1 LLPITGPIRST
12 DWAGNA
18 AEVLAA
24 FALNELAGTKDVQSD
39 IRFEKRRRQAAQCA
53 LLFPDDQGMS
63 STSPATAPAARPVVL
78 LVDDTPENLSVL
90 GELLQPFYR
99 VRVANSGARALS
111 VVASEP
117 RPDLILL
124 DVMMQDMDGYEVI
137 HRLRADPA
145 TRDIPVIFVTALD
158 ATEDERKGLELGAAD
173 YITKPV
179 RPAIMHARVRAQL
192 ELKQA
197 RDRMRDQNAWLESQV
212 LLRRDENQ
220 RLQDVSL
227 RALASLA
234 STRDNET
241 GNHIL
246 RTQGYVRVLCEHL
259 AARGR
264 HSETLTPDG
273 IRFITMAAPLHDI
286 GKVGIPDSILLKPG
300 KLDHDEWEVMRTHA
314 ELGAEAIQRAMDQD
328 GGDARPFGFLLA
340 AIEIALGHHEKWD
353 GSGYPHGLKGEAI
366 PLPARLMAVADVFD
380 ALISRRVYK
389 PPFPLEEAA
398 SMIADGRGTHFDP
411 ELVDAFLEH
420 REEFFAIARRH
431 VDHED

>member
-1 LLPITGPIRST
+1 
-12 DWAGNA
+12 
-18 AEVLAA
+18 
-24 FALNELAGTKDVQSD
+24 
-39 IRFEKRRRQAAQCA
+39 
-53 LLFPDDQGMS
+53 MS
-63 STSPATAPAARPVVL
+63 NVTPAAPAPPRPVVL

-99 VRVANSGARALS
+99 VRVANSGTRALN

-137 HRLRADPA
+137 QRLRADPA

-192 ELKQA
+192 ELKRA
-197 RDRMRDQNAWLESQV
+197 RDRMHDENVWLESQV
-212 LLRRDENQ
+212 ALRRDENQ

-264 HSETLTPDG
+264 HSSVLTPDG

-300 KLDHDEWEVMRTHA
+300 ALDDAEWKVMRTHA
-314 ELGAEAIQRAMDQD
+314 EMGAAAIRRAMEED
-328 GGDARPFGFLLA
+328 GGDTRPFGFLLA
-340 AIEIALGHHEKWD
+340 AIEIAHFHHEKWD
-353 GSGYPHGLKGEAI
+353 GSGYPQGLKAEAI
-366 PLPARLMAVADVFD
+366 PLPARLMALADVFD

-389 PPFPLEEAA
+389 PPFSLEDATAIIVE
-398 SMIADGRGTHFDP
+398 GRGSHFDP
-411 ELVDAFLEH
+411 ELVDAFVER
-420 REEFFAIARRH
+420 REDFFAIARRH
-431 VDHED
+431 ADHDA

>member
-1 LLPITGPIRST
+1 MPHAINGLSPMS
-12 DWAGNA
+12 NA
-18 AEVLAA
+18 
-24 FALNELAGTKDVQSD
+24 T
-39 IRFEKRRRQAAQCA
+39 
-53 LLFPDDQGMS
+53 
-63 STSPATAPAARPVVL
+63 PAAPAAPRPVVL

-99 VRVANSGARALS
+99 VRVANSGTRALN

-137 HRLRADPA
+137 QRLRADPA

-192 ELKQA
+192 ELKRA
-197 RDRMRDQNAWLESQV
+197 RDRMHDENLWLESQV
-212 LLRRDENQ
+212 ALRRDENQ

-264 HSETLTPDG
+264 HPAVLTPDG

-300 KLDHDEWEVMRTHA
+300 ALDDAEWTIMRTHA
-314 ELGAEAIQRAMDQD
+314 EMGAAAIRRAMEED
-328 GGDARPFGFLLA
+328 GGDTRPFGFLLA
-340 AIEIALGHHEKWD
+340 AIEIAHSHHEKWD
-353 GSGYPHGLKGEAI
+353 GSGYPKGLKGEAI
-366 PLPARLMAVADVFD
+366 PLPARLMALADVFD

-389 PPFPLEEAA
+389 PPFSLEVATGIIVE
-398 SMIADGRGTHFDP
+398 GRGTHFDP
-411 ELVDAFLEH
+411 ELVDAFVER
-420 REEFFAIARRH
+420 REDFFTIARRH
-431 VDHED
+431 ADHDA

>member
-1 LLPITGPIRST
+1 MPDANLGTLPM
-12 DWAGNA
+12 
-18 AEVLAA
+18 
-24 FALNELAGTKDVQSD
+24 SD
-39 IRFEKRRRQAAQCA
+39 A
-53 LLFPDDQGMS
+53 
-63 STSPATAPAARPVVL
+63 TPAAPAAPRPVVL

-99 VRVANSGARALS
+99 VRVANSGSRALS

-137 HRLRADPA
+137 QRLRADTA

-192 ELKQA
+192 ELKRA
-197 RDRMRDQNAWLESQV
+197 RDRMRDENAWLESQV
-212 LLRRDENQ
+212 TLRRDENQ

-264 HSETLTPDG
+264 HPDVLSPDG

-286 GKVGIPDSILLKPG
+286 GKVGIPDNILLKPG
-300 KLDHDEWEVMRTHA
+300 ALDDGEWRIMRTHA
-314 ELGAEAIQRAMDQD
+314 EMGAEAIRRAMAED
-328 GGDARPFGFLLA
+328 GGDTRPFGFLLA
-340 AIEIALGHHEKWD
+340 AIEIAHFHHEKWD
-353 GSGYPHGLKGEAI
+353 GSGYPQGLKGDAI
-366 PLPARLMAVADVFD
+366 PLAARLMALADVFD

-389 PPFPLEEAA
+389 PPYPVEEAVD
-398 SMIADGRGTHFDP
+398 IILQGRGTHFDP
-411 ELVDAFLEH
+411 ELVDAFVEQKD
-420 REEFFAIARRH
+420 EFFAIARRH
-431 VDHED
+431 ADHDV

>member
-1 LLPITGPIRST
+1 M
-12 DWAGNA
+12 
-18 AEVLAA
+18 
-24 FALNELAGTKDVQSD
+24 SD
-39 IRFEKRRRQAAQCA
+39 A
-53 LLFPDDQGMS
+53 
-63 STSPATAPAARPVVL
+63 TPAAPAAPRPVVL

-99 VRVANSGARALS
+99 VRVANSGSRALS

-137 HRLRADPA
+137 QRLRADTA

-192 ELKQA
+192 ELKRA
-197 RDRMRDQNAWLESQV
+197 RDRMRDENAWLESQV
-212 LLRRDENQ
+212 TLRRDENQ

-264 HSETLTPDG
+264 HPDVLSPDG

-286 GKVGIPDSILLKPG
+286 GKVGIPDNILLKPG
-300 KLDHDEWEVMRTHA
+300 ALDDGEWRIMRTHA
-314 ELGAEAIQRAMDQD
+314 EMGAEAIRRAMAED
-328 GGDARPFGFLLA
+328 GGDTRPFGFLLA
-340 AIEIALGHHEKWD
+340 AIEIAHFHHEKWD
-353 GSGYPHGLKGEAI
+353 GSGYPQGLKGDAI
-366 PLPARLMAVADVFD
+366 PLAARLMALADVFD

-389 PPFPLEEAA
+389 PPYPVEEAVD
-398 SMIADGRGTHFDP
+398 IILQGRGTHFDP
-411 ELVDAFLEH
+411 ELVDAFVEQKD
-420 REEFFAIARRH
+420 EFFAIARRH
-431 VDHED
+431 ADHDV

>member
-1 LLPITGPIRST
+1 MSDARP
-12 DWAGNA
+12 A
-18 AEVLAA
+18 AAA
-24 FALNELAGTKDVQSD
+24 
-39 IRFEKRRRQAAQCA
+39 
-53 LLFPDDQGMS
+53 
-63 STSPATAPAARPVVL
+63 AARPVVL

-90 GELLQPFYR
+90 GELLQPLYR

-111 VVASEP
+111 VVASDP

-137 HRLRADPA
+137 QRLRADAA

-197 RDRMRDQNAWLESQV
+197 RDRMRDENVWLEAQV
-212 LLRRDENQ
+212 TLRRNENQ

-246 RTQGYVRVLCEHL
+246 RTQGYVRILCEHL

-264 HSETLTPDG
+264 HPGTLTPDG

-286 GKVGIPDSILLKPG
+286 CKVGIPDNILLKPG
-300 KLDHDEWEVMRTHA
+300 PLDDAEWVIMRTHA
-314 ELGAEAIQRAMDQD
+314 EMGAQAIERAMAED
-328 GGDARPFGFLLA
+328 GGDTKPFGFLLA
-340 AIEIALGHHEKWD
+340 AIEIAHFHHEKWD
-353 GSGYPHGLKGEAI
+353 GSGYPGGFAGETI
-366 PLPARLMAVADVFD
+366 PLTGRIVALADVFD
-380 ALISRRVYK
+380 ALTTPRVYK
-389 PPFPLEEAA
+389 DAWSVEDAVAHIRRE
-398 SMIADGRGTHFDP
+398 SGHHFDP
-411 ELVDAFLEH
+411 RIVEAFEQCLGGLLEI
-420 REEFFAIARRH
+420 RGRFIEPVAQA
-431 VDHED
+431 

>member
-1 LLPITGPIRST
+1 MNDAT
-12 DWAGNA
+12 
-18 AEVLAA
+18 
-24 FALNELAGTKDVQSD
+24 
-39 IRFEKRRRQAAQCA
+39 
-53 LLFPDDQGMS
+53 
-63 STSPATAPAARPVVL
+63 PAAPAAPRPVVL

-99 VRVANSGARALS
+99 VRVANSGSRALS

-137 HRLRADPA
+137 QRLRADTA

-192 ELKQA
+192 ELKRA
-197 RDRMRDQNAWLESQV
+197 RDRMRDENAWLESQV
-212 LLRRDENQ
+212 TLRRDENQ

-264 HSETLTPDG
+264 HPDVLSPDG

-286 GKVGIPDSILLKPG
+286 GKVGIPDNILLKPG
-300 KLDHDEWEVMRTHA
+300 ALDDDEWRIMRTHA
-314 ELGAEAIQRAMDQD
+314 EMGAEAIRRAMAED
-328 GGDARPFGFLLA
+328 GGDTRPFGFLLA
-340 AIEIALGHHEKWD
+340 AIEIAHFHHEKWD
-353 GSGYPHGLKGEAI
+353 GSGYPQGLKGDAI
-366 PLPARLMAVADVFD
+366 PLAARLMALADVFD

-389 PPFPLEEAA
+389 PPYPVEEAVD
-398 SMIADGRGTHFDP
+398 IILQGRGTHFDP
-411 ELVDAFLEH
+411 ELVDAFVEQKD
-420 REEFFAIARRH
+420 EFFAIARRH
-431 VDHED
+431 ADHDV

>member
-1 LLPITGPIRST
+1 MST
-12 DWAGNA
+12 A
-18 AEVLAA
+18 
-24 FALNELAGTKDVQSD
+24 T
-39 IRFEKRRRQAAQCA
+39 
-53 LLFPDDQGMS
+53 
-63 STSPATAPAARPVVL
+63 PAAPAAPRPVVL

-99 VRVANSGARALS
+99 VRVANSGTRALS
-111 VVASEP
+111 VVASDP

-137 HRLRADPA
+137 RRLRADPA
-145 TRDIPVIFVTALD
+145 TQDIPVIFVTALD

-192 ELKQA
+192 ELKRA
-197 RDRMRDQNAWLESQV
+197 RDRMRDENAWLESQV
-212 LLRRDENQ
+212 ALRRDENQ

-264 HSETLTPDG
+264 HLPVLTPDG

-300 KLDHDEWEVMRTHA
+300 ALDDAEWTVMRTHA
-314 ELGAEAIQRAMDQD
+314 EMGAEAIRRAMEED
-328 GGDARPFGFLLA
+328 GGDTQPFGFLLA
-340 AIEIALGHHEKWD
+340 AIEIAHFHHEKWD
-353 GSGYPHGLKGEAI
+353 GSGYPRGLKGEAI
-366 PLPARLMAVADVFD
+366 PLPARLMALADVFD

-389 PPFPLEEAA
+389 PPFSLEEATA
-398 SMIADGRGTHFDP
+398 IITEGRGRHFDP
-411 ELVDAFLEH
+411 ELVDAFVER

-431 VDHED
+431 ADHDA

>member
-1 LLPITGPIRST
+1 M
-12 DWAGNA
+12 
-18 AEVLAA
+18 
-24 FALNELAGTKDVQSD
+24 SD
-39 IRFEKRRRQAAQCA
+39 A
-53 LLFPDDQGMS
+53 
-63 STSPATAPAARPVVL
+63 TPAAPAAPRPVVL

-137 HRLRADPA
+137 QRLRADTA

-192 ELKQA
+192 ELKRA
-197 RDRMRDQNAWLESQV
+197 RDRMRDENAWLESQV
-212 LLRRDENQ
+212 TLRRDENQ

-264 HSETLTPDG
+264 HPDVLSPDG

-286 GKVGIPDSILLKPG
+286 GKVGIPDNILLKPG
-300 KLDHDEWEVMRTHA
+300 ALDDGEWRIMRTHA
-314 ELGAEAIQRAMDQD
+314 EMGAEAIRRAMAED
-328 GGDARPFGFLLA
+328 GGDTRPFGFLLA
-340 AIEIALGHHEKWD
+340 AIEIAHFHHEKWD
-353 GSGYPHGLKGEAI
+353 GSGYPQGLKGDAI
-366 PLPARLMAVADVFD
+366 PLAARLMALADVFD

-389 PPFPLEEAA
+389 PPYPVEEAVD
-398 SMIADGRGTHFDP
+398 IILQGRGTHFDP
-411 ELVDAFLEH
+411 ELVDAFVEQKD
-420 REEFFAIARRH
+420 EFFAIARRH
-431 VDHED
+431 ADHDV

>member
-1 LLPITGPIRST
+1 MPDANLVTLPM
-12 DWAGNA
+12 
-18 AEVLAA
+18 
-24 FALNELAGTKDVQSD
+24 SD
-39 IRFEKRRRQAAQCA
+39 A
-53 LLFPDDQGMS
+53 
-63 STSPATAPAARPVVL
+63 TPAAPAAPRPVVL

-99 VRVANSGARALS
+99 VRVANSGSRALS

-137 HRLRADPA
+137 QRLRADTA

-192 ELKQA
+192 ELKRA
-197 RDRMRDQNAWLESQV
+197 RDRMRDENAWLESQV
-212 LLRRDENQ
+212 TLRRDENQ

-264 HSETLTPDG
+264 HPDVLSPDG

-286 GKVGIPDSILLKPG
+286 GKVGIPDNILLKPG
-300 KLDHDEWEVMRTHA
+300 ALDDGEWRIMRTHA
-314 ELGAEAIQRAMDQD
+314 EMGAEAIRRAMAED
-328 GGDARPFGFLLA
+328 GGDTRPFGFLLA
-340 AIEIALGHHEKWD
+340 AIEIAHFHHEKWD
-353 GSGYPHGLKGEAI
+353 GSGYPQGLTGDAI
-366 PLPARLMAVADVFD
+366 PLAARLMALADVFD

-389 PPFPLEEAA
+389 PPYPVEEAVD
-398 SMIADGRGTHFDP
+398 IILQGRGTHFDP
-411 ELVDAFLEH
+411 ELVDAFVEQKD
-420 REEFFAIARRH
+420 EFFAIARRH
-431 VDHED
+431 ADHDV

>member
-1 LLPITGPIRST
+1 MSDARPP
-12 DWAGNA
+12 A
-18 AEVLAA
+18 AA
-24 FALNELAGTKDVQSD
+24 
-39 IRFEKRRRQAAQCA
+39 
-53 LLFPDDQGMS
+53 
-63 STSPATAPAARPVVL
+63 AARPVVL

-90 GELLQPFYR
+90 GELLQPLYR

-111 VVASEP
+111 VVASDP

-137 HRLRADPA
+137 QRLRADPA

-197 RDRMRDQNAWLESQV
+197 RDRMRDENVWLEAQV
-212 LLRRDENQ
+212 TLRRDENQ

-246 RTQGYVRVLCEHL
+246 RTQGYVKILCEHL

-264 HSETLTPDG
+264 HPGTLTPDG

-286 GKVGIPDSILLKPG
+286 GKVGIPDNILLKPG
-300 KLDHDEWEVMRTHA
+300 PLDDAEWVIMRTHA
-314 ELGAEAIQRAMDQD
+314 EMGAQAIERAMAED
-328 GGDARPFGFLLA
+328 GGDTKPFGFLLA
-340 AIEIALGHHEKWD
+340 AIEIAHFHHEKWD
-353 GSGYPHGLKGEAI
+353 GSGYPRGLIGEAI
-366 PLPARLMAVADVFD
+366 PLPARLMALADVFD

-389 PPFPLEEAA
+389 PPFPLEKAVEL
-398 SMIADGRGTHFDP
+398 ILEGRGSHFDP
-411 ELVDAFLEH
+411 ELVDAFVE
-420 REEFFAIARRH
+420 RKDDFFAVARQH
-431 VDHED
+431 VDHDD

>member
-1 LLPITGPIRST
+1 M
-12 DWAGNA
+12 
-18 AEVLAA
+18 
-24 FALNELAGTKDVQSD
+24 SD
-39 IRFEKRRRQAAQCA
+39 A
-53 LLFPDDQGMS
+53 
-63 STSPATAPAARPVVL
+63 TPAAPAAPRPVVL

-137 HRLRADPA
+137 QRLRADTA

-192 ELKQA
+192 ELKRA
-197 RDRMRDQNAWLESQV
+197 RDRMRDENAWLESQV
-212 LLRRDENQ
+212 TLRRDENQ

-264 HSETLTPDG
+264 HPDVLSPDG

-286 GKVGIPDSILLKPG
+286 GKVGIPDNILLKPG
-300 KLDHDEWEVMRTHA
+300 ALDDGEWRIMRTHA
-314 ELGAEAIQRAMDQD
+314 EMGAEAIRRAMAED
-328 GGDARPFGFLLA
+328 GGDTRPFGFLLA
-340 AIEIALGHHEKWD
+340 AIEIAHFHHEKWD
-353 GSGYPHGLKGEAI
+353 GSGYPQGLKGDTI
-366 PLPARLMAVADVFD
+366 PLAARLMALADVFD

-389 PPFPLEEAA
+389 PPYPVEEAVD
-398 SMIADGRGTHFDP
+398 IILQGRGTHFDP
-411 ELVDAFLEH
+411 ELVDAFVEQKD
-420 REEFFAIARRH
+420 EFFAIARRH
-431 VDHED
+431 ADHDV

>member
-1 LLPITGPIRST
+1 MPDANL
-12 DWAGNA
+12 
-18 AEVLAA
+18 
-24 FALNELAGTKDVQSD
+24 GTRPMND
-39 IRFEKRRRQAAQCA
+39 A
-53 LLFPDDQGMS
+53 
-63 STSPATAPAARPVVL
+63 TPAAPAAPRPVVL

-99 VRVANSGARALS
+99 VRVANSGSRALS

-137 HRLRADPA
+137 QRLRADTA

-192 ELKQA
+192 ELKRA
-197 RDRMRDQNAWLESQV
+197 RDRMRDENAWLESQV
-212 LLRRDENQ
+212 TLRRDENQ

-264 HSETLTPDG
+264 HPDVLSPDG

-286 GKVGIPDSILLKPG
+286 GKVGIPDNILLKPG
-300 KLDHDEWEVMRTHA
+300 ALDDDEWRIMRTHA
-314 ELGAEAIQRAMDQD
+314 EMGAEAIRRAMAED
-328 GGDARPFGFLLA
+328 GGDTRPFGFLLA
-340 AIEIALGHHEKWD
+340 AIEIAHFHHEKWD
-353 GSGYPHGLKGEAI
+353 GSGYPQGLKGDAI
-366 PLPARLMAVADVFD
+366 PLAARLMALADVFD

-389 PPFPLEEAA
+389 PPYPVEEAVD
-398 SMIADGRGTHFDP
+398 IILQGRGTHFDP
-411 ELVDAFLEH
+411 ELVDAFVEQKD
-420 REEFFAIARRH
+420 EFFAIARRH
-431 VDHED
+431 ADHDV

>member
-1 LLPITGPIRST
+1 
-12 DWAGNA
+12 
-18 AEVLAA
+18 
-24 FALNELAGTKDVQSD
+24 
-39 IRFEKRRRQAAQCA
+39 
-53 LLFPDDQGMS
+53 MS
-63 STSPATAPAARPVVL
+63 IATPAAPAAPRPVVL

-111 VVASEP
+111 VVASDP

-137 HRLRADPA
+137 QRLRADSA

-192 ELKQA
+192 ELKRA
-197 RDRMRDQNAWLESQV
+197 RDRMRDENAWLESQV
-212 LLRRDENQ
+212 ILRRDENQ

-259 AARGR
+259 AARR
-264 HSETLTPDG
+264 RYPEILSPDG

-286 GKVGIPDSILLKPG
+286 GKVGIPDNILLKPG
-300 KLDHDEWEVMRTHA
+300 ALDDDEWRIMRTHA
-314 ELGAEAIQRAMDQD
+314 EMGAEAIRRAMEED
-328 GGDARPFGFLLA
+328 GGDTRPFGFLLA
-340 AIEIALGHHEKWD
+340 AIEIAHFHHEKWD
-353 GSGYPHGLKGEAI
+353 GSGYPQGLKGDAI
-366 PLPARLMAVADVFD
+366 PLAARLMALADVFD

-389 PPFPLEEAA
+389 PPYPVEEAVD
-398 SMIADGRGTHFDP
+398 IILEGRGTHFDP
-411 ELVDAFLEH
+411 ELVDAFVEQK
-420 REEFFAIARRH
+420 EEFFAIARRH
-431 VDHED
+431 ADHDV

>member
-1 LLPITGPIRST
+1 MPDANLGTLPM
-12 DWAGNA
+12 
-18 AEVLAA
+18 
-24 FALNELAGTKDVQSD
+24 SD
-39 IRFEKRRRQAAQCA
+39 A
-53 LLFPDDQGMS
+53 
-63 STSPATAPAARPVVL
+63 TPAAPAAPRPVVL

-137 HRLRADPA
+137 QRLRADTA

-192 ELKQA
+192 ELKRA
-197 RDRMRDQNAWLESQV
+197 RDRMRDENAWLESQV
-212 LLRRDENQ
+212 TLRRDENQ

-264 HSETLTPDG
+264 HPDVLSPDG

-286 GKVGIPDSILLKPG
+286 GKVGIPDNILLKPG
-300 KLDHDEWEVMRTHA
+300 ALDDGEWRIMRTHA
-314 ELGAEAIQRAMDQD
+314 EMGAEAIRRAMAED
-328 GGDARPFGFLLA
+328 GGDTRPFGFLLA
-340 AIEIALGHHEKWD
+340 AIEIAHFHHEKWD
-353 GSGYPHGLKGEAI
+353 GSGYPQGLKGDAI
-366 PLPARLMAVADVFD
+366 PLAARLMALADVFD

-389 PPFPLEEAA
+389 PPYPVEEAVD
-398 SMIADGRGTHFDP
+398 IILQGRGTHFDP
-411 ELVDAFLEH
+411 ELVDAFVEQKD
-420 REEFFAIARRH
+420 EFFAIARRH
-431 VDHED
+431 ADHDV

>member
-1 LLPITGPIRST
+1 MS
-12 DWAGNA
+12 NA
-18 AEVLAA
+18 
-24 FALNELAGTKDVQSD
+24 T
-39 IRFEKRRRQAAQCA
+39 
-53 LLFPDDQGMS
+53 
-63 STSPATAPAARPVVL
+63 PAAPAAPRPVVL

-99 VRVANSGARALS
+99 VRVANSGTRALN

-137 HRLRADPA
+137 QRLRADPA

-192 ELKQA
+192 ELKRA
-197 RDRMRDQNAWLESQV
+197 H
-212 LLRRDENQ
+212 ENQ

-264 HSETLTPDG
+264 HPAVLTPDG

-286 GKVGIPDSILLKPG
+286 GKVGIPDNILLKPG
-300 KLDHDEWEVMRTHA
+300 ALDDAEWKIMRTHA
-314 ELGAEAIQRAMDQD
+314 EMGAEAIRRAMEED
-328 GGDARPFGFLLA
+328 GGDTRPFGFLLA
-340 AIEIALGHHEKWD
+340 AIEIAHFHHEKWD
-353 GSGYPHGLKGEAI
+353 GSGYPQGLKAEAI
-366 PLPARLMAVADVFD
+366 PLPARLMALADVFD

-389 PPFPLEEAA
+389 PPFPLEDATAIIVE
-398 SMIADGRGTHFDP
+398 GRGTHFDP
-411 ELVDAFLEH
+411 ELVDAFVER
-420 REEFFAIARRH
+420 REDFFAIARRH
-431 VDHED
+431 SDHDA

>member
-1 LLPITGPIRST
+1 
-12 DWAGNA
+12 
-18 AEVLAA
+18 
-24 FALNELAGTKDVQSD
+24 
-39 IRFEKRRRQAAQCA
+39 
-53 LLFPDDQGMS
+53 MS
-63 STSPATAPAARPVVL
+63 NPSPATPAVTRPVVL

-90 GELLQPFYR
+90 GELLQPLYR
-99 VRVANSGARALS
+99 VRVANSGARALN
-111 VVASEP
+111 VVASDP

-124 DVMMQDMDGYEVI
+124 DVMMHDMDGYEVI
-137 HRLRADPA
+137 QRLRADPA

-192 ELKQA
+192 ELKRS
-197 RDRMRDQNAWLESQV
+197 RDRMRDENAWLESQV
-212 LLRRDENQ
+212 ALRRDENQ

-259 AARGR
+259 AARGL
-264 HSETLTPDG
+264 HPDVLTPDG
-273 IRFITMAAPLHDI
+273 IRFITMAAPLHDV

-300 KLDHDEWEVMRTHA
+300 ALDDEEWVVMRTHA
-314 ELGAEAIQRAMDQD
+314 ALGAEAIRRAMEED
-328 GGDARPFGFLLA
+328 GGDTRPFGFLMA
-340 AIEIALGHHEKWD
+340 AIEIAHFHHEKWD
-353 GSGYPHGLKGEAI
+353 GSGYPEGLKGDAI
-366 PLPARLMAVADVFD
+366 PLSARLMALADVFD

-389 PPFPLEEAA
+389 PPFPLEDAA
-398 SMIADGRGTHFDP
+398 GIIVEGRGKHFDP
-411 ELVDAFLEH
+411 ELVDAFVER
-420 REEFFAIARRH
+420 REDFFDIARRH
-431 VDHED
+431 ADHDA

>member
-1 LLPITGPIRST
+1 M
-12 DWAGNA
+12 
-18 AEVLAA
+18 
-24 FALNELAGTKDVQSD
+24 SD
-39 IRFEKRRRQAAQCA
+39 AR
-53 LLFPDDQGMS
+53 
-63 STSPATAPAARPVVL
+63 PAAAAATRPVVL

-90 GELLQPFYR
+90 GELLQPLYR

-137 HRLRADPA
+137 QRLRADTA

-197 RDRMRDQNAWLESQV
+197 RDRMRDENVWLEAQV
-212 LLRRDENQ
+212 TLRRDENQ

-246 RTQGYVRVLCEHL
+246 RTQGYVKILCEHL

-264 HSETLTPDG
+264 HPETLTPDG

-286 GKVGIPDSILLKPG
+286 GKVGIPDNILLKPG
-300 KLDHDEWEVMRTHA
+300 PLDDAEWVIMRTHA
-314 ELGAEAIQRAMDQD
+314 EMGAQAIERAMAED
-328 GGDARPFGFLLA
+328 GGDTKPFGFLLA
-340 AIEIALGHHEKWD
+340 AIEIAHFHHEKWD
-353 GSGYPHGLKGEAI
+353 GSGYPRGLIGEAI
-366 PLPARLMAVADVFD
+366 PLPARLMALADVFD

-389 PPFPLEEAA
+389 PPFPLEKAVEL
-398 SMIADGRGTHFDP
+398 ILEGRGRHFDP
-411 ELVDAFLEH
+411 ELVDAFVE
-420 REEFFAIARRH
+420 RQDEFFTVARQY
-431 VDHED
+431 VDHDD